1 MSSLISPYDFT
12 EVTRQLRS
20 FFDKR
25 GFQEVHTQN
34 RLSILAACEDP
45 TTVATYEYSGQIWP
59 LPQTGQ
65 MWLEYELLTKP
76 ELKGCYCL
84 STSYRQEQNPKEGR
98 HELIFPMF
106 EFEAPGKFEDLLK
119 LENDLCLYLGF
130 RKEKA
135 SWRLETAKALNDPF
149 YKSICFMPRQ
159 GSYNE
164 KTRYD
169 LDFPGAMYD
178 RIRVKYECDE
188 IDATCEEKL
197 YEDFGD
203 VFLLTRFPES
213 TSPFWNMKMEGCTP
227 YLPSPPHKYNPLTPE
242 KLANKCDVIMGG
254 METIGSAER
263 GTDVEEMRNQF
274 YTISGGG
281 YADLLFKLF
290 GKERVEAELDEFLSY
305 NFFPRFGGGIG
316 VTRMISAMK
325 RAGLLASDDQE

>member
-1 MSSLISPYDFT
+1 MSSLISPYEFT

-20 FFDKR
+20 FFDER

-76 ELKGCYCL
+76 ELAGCYCV

-106 EFEAPGKFEDLLK
+106 EFEAPGNFEDLLQM
-119 LENDLCLYLGF
+119 ENDLCKFLGF
-130 RKEKA
+130 KTNRDLA
-135 SWRLETAKALNDPF
+135 P
-149 YKSICFMPRQ
+149 
-159 GSYNE
+159 YN
-164 KTRYD
+164 D
-169 LDFPGAMYD
+169 LDYPGGFYQSVLAKYGASTELDAHHEEEMY
-178 RIRVKYECDE
+178 KEY
-188 IDATCEEKL
+188 
-197 YEDFGD
+197 GD
-203 VFLLTRFPES
+203 VFFLTHFPES
-213 TSPFWNMKMEGCTP
+213 TSPFWNMKLGE
-227 YLPSPPHKYNPLTPE
+227 LDVKKIK

-263 GTDVEEMRNQF
+263 GTDVDEMRNQF
-274 YTISGGG
+274 YTISEGG
-281 YADLLFKLF
+281 YAELLFNLF
-290 GKERVEAELDEFLSY
+290 GKDRVEAELDEFLSHD
-305 NFFPRFGGGIG
+305 FVPRYGGGIG

-325 RAGLLASDDQE
+325 RAKLIVNND